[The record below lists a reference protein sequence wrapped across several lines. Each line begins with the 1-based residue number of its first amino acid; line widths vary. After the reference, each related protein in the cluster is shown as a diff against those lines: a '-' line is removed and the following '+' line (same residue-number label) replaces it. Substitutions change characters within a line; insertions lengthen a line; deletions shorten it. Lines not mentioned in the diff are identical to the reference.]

1 MNNVMNTAPFQAD
14 WVAYGVG
21 LAMLIIVAQALVLRR
36 KSRAG
41 ASTAVRAA
49 PSSATASSPVT
60 DKPRKSFLN
69 RHGPALTALFTITLL
84 YLGWQNREFSYLD
97 AESGVGYALG
107 IIGGVM
113 MLVLLLY
120 PVRKKWRPMKRLGAV
135 KHWFR
140 MHMIM
145 GVAGPVTIVF
155 HSNFKLGS
163 MNSNVALYCMLLVA
177 GSGLIGRYIYKKIHN
192 GLYGKK
198 TSLEELK
205 SKSMANKG
213 KLAHELQF
221 SSALKRRLQVFE
233 KAAINPE
240 RGVLKSFIHV
250 LFFRFRLLWAH
261 FTLLRLV
268 KEGVKQEGQRT
279 VDTVLVHHW
288 SDAELRRHT
297 KDAKRYLKT
306 YLTMLRRI
314 DELHLFERMF
324 SLWHVLH
331 YPFFLMMVVSAI
343 VHTIAVHMY

>member
-1 MNNVMNTAPFQAD
+1 MNNVMNTAPFQTD
-14 WVAYGVG
+14 WMVYGVG
-21 LAMLIIVAQALVLRR
+21 LAILVIVAQAFLLRK

-41 ASTAVRAA
+41 ASTVAKVAPASPAA
-49 PSSATASSPVT
+49 STVT
-60 DKPRKSFLN
+60 DKPRKSFLS
-69 RHGPALTALFTITLL
+69 RHSPALTALFTITLL
-84 YLGWQNREFSYLD
+84 YLGWQNREFNYLD
-97 AESGVGYALG
+97 AESGAGYALG

-140 MHMIM
+140 MHMIL
-145 GVAGPVTIVF
+145 GIAGPVTIVF
-155 HSNFKLGS
+155 HANFQLGS

-205 SKSMANKG
+205 SKSVASKG

-240 RGVLKSFIHV
+240 RGVLKSFFHV

-268 KEGVKQEGQRT
+268 KEGVRQEGQRK
-279 VDTVLVHHW
+279 VDTVLAHHW

-297 KDAKRYLKT
+297 EDAKRYLKS
-306 YLTMLRRI
+306 YLKALRRI

-324 SLWHVLH
+324 ALWHVLH
-331 YPFFLMMVVSAI
+331 YPFFLMMVLSAI